1 MPVTRYHF
9 LAALSLLGSF
19 ALCPAVSA
27 ETLQEAVKRTIE
39 SNPDVRAVAH
49 NRLARDQEVKQA
61 RSGFFPTAD
70 VEAGAGKDYVAKPFD
85 EDLEPWQVRLGL
97 RQNLFAGFS
106 TMNEVDRQKA
116 RVQSGAWEV
125 QSTAD
130 NTALKTSEVY
140 LEVLKNEAILKLARE
155 NLTLHERIADQIRLR
170 SESGVDRRA
179 DMDQIQ
185 SRLNLARSNVVVTE
199 QNLLDAQTNYLAVVS
214 HMPAQLS
221 RPEVDEQL
229 LPANLEEA
237 EEQALAAHPQL
248 RSANA
253 DIEARRKQD
262 EVAKSPFMPTVD
274 FELDQL
280 YEEDTNYSSYYDED
294 KEREDL
300 RLFLR
305 LRYNLFNGW
314 KDVARKQETFE
325 LVNEAQ
331 EIRNHTHRQVIESIR
346 LSWRAH
352 EAAKKKVEYLN
363 QRMQFA
369 SATASAYTKQWNIGE
384 RTLLDVLDAEAE
396 RIDAARQLTTAEYEG
411 LYARYRILNGT
422 GRLIP
427 ALQLA
432 WPEEGAVDDEN
443 PPAQAEEP
451 QPEPTRVSLNTIK
464 VQ

>member
-1 MPVTRYHF
+1 MPVKRFHLF
-9 LAALSLLGSF
+9 AALSLLGSF
-19 ALCPAVSA
+19 ALCPAAPA
-27 ETLQEAVKRTIE
+27 ETLQEAVQRTIE

-70 VEAGAGKDYVAKPFD
+70 LEAGAGKDYVEKPFD
-85 EDLEPWQVRLGL
+85 DDLEPWQVRLGL
-97 RQNLFAGFS
+97 RQNLFTGFA

-125 QSTAD
+125 RSTTD

-352 EAAKKKVEYLN
+352 EAAKKKVEYLR
-363 QRMQFA
+363 QRQQFA
-369 SATASAYTKQWNIGE
+369 AATASAYTKQWNIGE

-411 LYARYRILNGT
+411 LYAHFRVLNGT

-432 WPEEGAVDDEN
+432 WPEEGAVDEEEA
-443 PPAQAEEP
+443 PARAEEP

-464 VQ
+464 IQ

>member
-1 MPVTRYHF
+1 MPVKRFHLF
-9 LAALSLLGSF
+9 AALSLLGSF
-19 ALCPAVSA
+19 ALCPAAPA
-27 ETLQEAVKRTIE
+27 ETLQEAVQRTIE

-70 VEAGAGKDYVAKPFD
+70 LEAGAGKDYVEKPFD
-85 EDLEPWQVRLGL
+85 DDLEPWQVRLGL
-97 RQNLFAGFS
+97 RQNLFTGFA

-125 QSTAD
+125 RSTTD

-140 LEVLKNEAILKLARE
+140 LDVLKNEAILELARE

-179 DMDQIQ
+179 DNDQIQ

-221 RPEVDEQL
+221 RPEIDEHL
-229 LPANLEEA
+229 LPASLEEA

-352 EAAKKKVEYLN
+352 EAAKKKVEYLR
-363 QRMQFA
+363 QRQQFA
-369 SATASAYTKQWNIGE
+369 AATASAYTKQWNIGE

-411 LYARYRILNGT
+411 LYAHFRVLNGT

-432 WPEEGAVDDEN
+432 WPEEGAVDEEEA
-443 PPAQAEEP
+443 PARAEEP

-464 VQ
+464 IQ